1 MNKIILV
8 VDDEKDIVELVAY
21 NLEREGYQ
29 IAKAYDGHQAL
40 RYIRENQPDLVI
52 LDLMLPGISGL
63 EICRLIRKKPETEG
77 LPIIMLTAKSDSVD
91 KIMGLEIGADD
102 YLTKPFN
109 EEDLLNAIESRLAK
123 TSILHDQRM
132 NKPIVDEKDG
142 DLHTLNDLKN
152 FVDDHG
158 KEFHFKKGEII
169 FQQGK
174 NSNYIFLLKK
184 GIVKT
189 HKIDENGKELTT
201 SLLKE
206 DDLFGYASLLQ
217 NITYQESA
225 TAVEN
230 CDLAGII
237 KEELKNVLQKNHKVT
252 LELFELLSDNL
263 SEMKE
268 QLLQMAYG
276 SVRKKTAATILQFAE
291 KMNPKK
297 QDQIKISRNDLAS
310 VAGIATESL
319 IRTLSHFN
327 KEGLIEINGRN
338 IKILDLASLK
348 QIQ

>member
-1 MNKIILV
+1 MKKVLLIE
-8 VDDEKDIVELVAY
+8 DDTAV
-21 NLEREGYQ
+21 
-29 IAKAYDGHQAL
+29 
-40 RYIRENQPDLVI
+40 RENTAELIELSGYKVVTAPNGRIGVFKAKKELPDI
-52 LDLMLPGISGL
+52 I
-63 EICRLIRKKPETEG
+63 ICDIMMPEMDGYAVLKELASEPTTQF
-77 LPIIMLTAKSDSVD
+77 I
-91 KIMGLEIGADD
+91 
-102 YLTKPFN
+102 PF
-109 EEDLLNAIESRLAK
+109 
-123 TSILHDQRM
+123 ILHDQR
-132 NKPIVDEKDG
+132 KKEITTEDKDG
-142 DLHTLNDLKN
+142 DLRSLNDLKN

-158 KEFHFKKGEII
+158 KEFKFKKGEII
-169 FQQGK
+169 FEQGK

-217 NITYQESA
+217 NIPYQESA

-230 CDLAGII
+230 CELSGIV
-237 KEELKNVLQKNHKVT
+237 KEELKQVLQKNHKVT

-263 SEMKE
+263 SELKE

-291 KMNPKK
+291 KMNPKR

-338 IKILDLASLK
+338 IKILDLASLRH
-348 QIQ
+348 IQ

>member
-1 MNKIILV
+1 MKKVLLIEDDTAVRENTAEIIELSGYKVVTAPNGKIGVMIAKRELPDIIICDIMMPEMDGYAV
-8 VDDEKDIVELVAY
+8 LKSLASEPSTQFIPFIFLSAKTEYKDI
-21 NLEREGYQ
+21 RIGM
-29 IAKAYDGHQAL
+29 
-40 RYIRENQPDLVI
+40 DL
-52 LDLMLPGISGL
+52 
-63 EICRLIRKKPETEG
+63 
-77 LPIIMLTAKSDSVD
+77 
-91 KIMGLEIGADD
+91 GADD

>member
-1 MNKIILV
+1 MKKVLLIEDDTAVRENTAEIIELSGYDVVTAPNGKIGVLMAIKELPDIIICDIMMPEMDGYAV
-8 VDDEKDIVELVAY
+8 LKKLSSEISTQFIPFIFLSAKTEYKDI
-21 NLEREGYQ
+21 RIGM
-29 IAKAYDGHQAL
+29 
-40 RYIRENQPDLVI
+40 DL
-52 LDLMLPGISGL
+52 
-63 EICRLIRKKPETEG
+63 
-77 LPIIMLTAKSDSVD
+77 
-91 KIMGLEIGADD
+91 GADD

-109 EEDLLNAIESRLAK
+109 EEDLISALESRLAK

-158 KEFHFKKGEII
+158 KEFQFKKGETI

-217 NITYQESA
+217 NIPYQESA

-230 CDLAGII
+230 CELSGIV

-263 SEMKE
+263 TEMKE

-291 KMNPKK
+291 KMNTKK

>member
-1 MNKIILV
+1 MKKVLLIEDDTAVRENTAEIIELSGYKVVTAPNGKIGVMIAKRELPDIIICDIMMPEMDGYAV
-8 VDDEKDIVELVAY
+8 LKSLASEPSTQFIPFIFLSAKTEYKDI
-21 NLEREGYQ
+21 RIGM
-29 IAKAYDGHQAL
+29 
-40 RYIRENQPDLVI
+40 DL
-52 LDLMLPGISGL
+52 
-63 EICRLIRKKPETEG
+63 
-77 LPIIMLTAKSDSVD
+77 
-91 KIMGLEIGADD
+91 GADD

-263 SEMKE
+263 SEMKK